1 VQVGAGDVLFLYTD
15 GAAEAENESGEMFG
29 YDRLQQALVAAPTA
43 GPAAE
48 VLAAVEAVIKA
59 FRGTAEPLDDATM
72 MAVRVGA
79 EDGVGTDLVRLPLS
93 RTES

>member
-1 VQVGAGDVLFLYTD
+1 
-15 GAAEAENESGEMFG
+15 MFG